1 MSLLLEARKFLS
13 IYLNTCILMGFSGS
27 SVVKRSACQCRRLR
41 KHGFDP
47 WVRKIPWSREWQL
60 TAVFLPGEFHGQRN
74 LACYTPWG
82 HKEKDMTECA

>member
-47 WVRKIPWSREWQL
+47 WDCKIPWRREWQPSPAY
-60 TAVFLPGEFHGQRN
+60 TFLVNPMDRG
-74 LACYTPWG
+74 A
-82 HKEKDMTECA
+82 